1 MLQKM
6 LFILFT
12 IFVCELLTVHT
23 KKKKCESQYKLMP
36 EVYWL
41 KKKKNQKKYFQ
52 NLKEIWHFCQT
63 FNQWG
68 FC

>member
-41 KKKKNQKKYFQ
+41 KKKKS
-52 NLKEIWHFCQT
+52 KEIFSKSKGNLA
-63 FNQWG
+63 FLSNI
-68 FC
+68 